1 MEEFTGEEM
10 KKRMHF
16 NKELIDCCL
25 SKEGIEQALNL
36 SLPTS
41 YIGAKKEI
49 DIVFVSPLRRTLETA
64 QIIIKSNK
72 LTPKHMIVIPELT

>member
-10 KKRMHF
+10 KKRMRF
-16 NKELIDCCL
+16 NKELTDCCL

-41 YIGAKKEI
+41 YIGVKKEI
-49 DIVFVSPLRRTLETA
+49 DIVFVS
-64 QIIIKSNK
+64 QKDIKISAD
-72 LTPKHMIVIPELT
+72 HHQV